1 MWPAAVVLI
10 VAGALLAWKFLPLG
24 VRTGE
29 SLEPVPVTTVPGL
42 AIGASFSPDAKQ
54 IAYSSNRNGW
64 FEIYVRPSAGPGSE
78 RQITTDGKQAMEP
91 AWSPDGKW
99 IAYHS
104 VALHGV
110 WVIPAGGGTARQVS
124 AFGSSPAWSP
134 DGKQLAI
141 RSYEPSSL
149 AASDWPG
156 DGESTIWMV
165 AADGSNLQQLTQPR
179 VPPGQHA
186 DPSWSPDGRQVI
198 FATLG
203 IVTMGF
209 RGALFTVDVKS
220 GEVKPVSVGGLWG
233 AANPVYAPDG
243 KGVYFAGRPQIGG
256 ASGVYYVA
264 FSGDPRA
271 VDLCPT
277 KQAAPSR
284 ITVARD
290 GKSLAF
296 TRMVNSGQIWL
307 TDGDGKDNRPLYQ
320 DLVVRARLPNYSPDG
335 TRLTFQVQSDDATL
349 GIWLMNADGSNPT
362 RVAPD
367 LGNSNGASWNA
378 EGTGLLLNLFS
389 RNKLSFVWVN
399 LADGSHKPVFESAEN
414 VTRTHLTPDGKDLV
428 YDYGSPRNIW
438 KRPAAGGLPKQL
450 TFGRQRNWFPEISWD
465 GKWIAYEVTDGDET
479 QIAVMDRDGGQQ
491 RVLTSGPGKRF
502 PHSFASDNKRIAYAG
517 YEKGVWNL
525 YWIDRISGETKK
537 VTNYTAYGSFVRSPA
552 WRPNTEQM
560 AYEFSEVKGNIE
572 RLQLGR

>member
-1 MWPAAVVLI
+1 M
-10 VAGALLAWKFLPLG
+10 
-24 VRTGE
+24 
-29 SLEPVPVTTVPGL
+29 TTVPGL

-54 IAYSSNRNGW
+54 IAYSSTVTGGLKFMCGRQPTR
-64 FEIYVRPSAGPGSE
+64 FE

-91 AWSPDGKW
+91 AWSPDGN
-99 IAYHS
+99 
-104 VALHGV
+104 
-110 WVIPAGGGTARQVS
+110 
-124 AFGSSPAWSP
+124 GSRTSGAAWSVGDSGRWRHGETGQRLRIESRVVSGWQATRHP
-134 DGKQLAI
+134 I
-141 RSYEPSSL
+141 VRPSSL

-209 RGALFTVDVKS
+209 RGALFTVDAKS
-220 GEVKPVSVGGLWG
+220 GEIKPVSVGGLWG

-450 TFGRQRNWFPEISWD
+450 TFGRQRNWFPEVSWD
-465 GKWIAYEVTDGDET
+465 GKWIVYESPTAT
-479 QIAVMDRDGGQQ
+479 
-491 RVLTSGPGKRF
+491 KR
-502 PHSFASDNKRIAYAG
+502 K
-517 YEKGVWNL
+517 
-525 YWIDRISGETKK
+525 
-537 VTNYTAYGSFVRSPA
+537 SP
-552 WRPNTEQM
+552 
-560 AYEFSEVKGNIE
+560 
-572 RLQLGR
+572 